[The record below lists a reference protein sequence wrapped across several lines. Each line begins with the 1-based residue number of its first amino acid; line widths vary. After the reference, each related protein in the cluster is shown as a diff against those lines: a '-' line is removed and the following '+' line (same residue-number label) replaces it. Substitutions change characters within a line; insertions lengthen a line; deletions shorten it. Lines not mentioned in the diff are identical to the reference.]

1 MRKSIKKVLITVA
14 ALAIV
19 GFGVNAFADWGM
31 GYGHMGGG
39 HRGAGWHHSSGYGPG
54 YKGNLSETDIE
65 TMQKE
70 RQAFFSATEDLRRER
85 YQKELALRSELA
97 KENPDTQK
105 ATDLQKEISKFN
117 SELDQKRLEHM
128 IAMRKINPNAGRGF
142 SDNHPMSRGQGYGK
156 NCWR

>member
-1 MRKSIKKVLITVA
+1 MRKNIKKVLITVA

-19 GFGVNAFADWGM
+19 GFGVNAFAGWGM
-31 GYGHMGGG
+31 GSGHMGGG
-39 HRGAGWHHSSGYGPG
+39 HRGPGWHHGGGYGPG
-54 YKGNLSETDIE
+54 YQGNLSEADIE
-65 TMQKE
+65 TMEKE
-70 RQAFFSATEDLRRER
+70 RQAFFSATDGLRREL

-105 ATDLQKEISKFN
+105 AIDLQKEISKFN
-117 SELDQKRLEHM
+117 SELDQKHLEHM

-142 SDNHPMSRGQGYGK
+142 SRNGPMGRGSGYGE

>member
-1 MRKSIKKVLITVA
+1 MRKNIKNVLITVA
-14 ALAIV
+14 AVAIV

-31 GYGHMGGG
+31 GYGHMGQG
-39 HRGAGWHHSSGYGPG
+39 HRGPGWHHGGGYGPG
-54 YKGNLSETDIE
+54 YQGNLSEADIE

-70 RQAFFSATEDLRRER
+70 RQAFLGATDGLRREL

-105 ATDLQKEISKFN
+105 AIDLQKEISKLN
-117 SELDQKRLEHM
+117 SELDQKHLEHM

-142 SDNHPMSRGQGYGK
+142 SNKGPMGRGSGYGG

>member
-1 MRKSIKKVLITVA
+1 
-14 ALAIV
+14 
-19 GFGVNAFADWGM
+19 M
-31 GYGHMGGG
+31 GQG
-39 HRGAGWHHSSGYGPG
+39 HRGYGWHHGGGYGPE
-54 YKGNLSETDIE
+54 YQGNLSEADIE
-65 TMQKE
+65 TMEKE
-70 RQAFFSATEDLRRER
+70 RQTFFSATDGLRRER

-128 IAMRKINPNAGRGF
+128 IAMRKINPNAGSGF
-142 SDNHPMSRGQGYGK
+142 SNKGPMGRGSGYGE

>member
-1 MRKSIKKVLITVA
+1 MRKNIKNVLITVA

-19 GFGVNAFADWGM
+19 GFGVNAFAGWGM
-31 GYGHMGGG
+31 GDGHMGQG
-39 HRGAGWHHSSGYGPG
+39 HRGSGWHHGGGYGPG
-54 YKGNLSETDIE
+54 YMGNLSEADIQ
-65 TMQKE
+65 TMEKE
-70 RQAFFSATEDLRRER
+70 RQAFFSATDGLRRER

-105 ATDLQKEISKFN
+105 AIDLQKEISKFD
-117 SELDQKRLEHM
+117 SELDQKHLEHM

-142 SDNHPMSRGQGYGK
+142 SNKGPMGRGSGYGG

>member
-1 MRKSIKKVLITVA
+1 MRKPIKKVLITVA

-19 GFGVNAFADWGM
+19 GFGVNAFAGWGM
-31 GYGHMGGG
+31 GYGHMGEGQ
-39 HRGAGWHHSSGYGPG
+39 RGPGWHHGGGYGPG
-54 YKGNLSETDIE
+54 YQGNLSEADIE

-70 RQAFFSATEDLRRER
+70 RQAFFGATDDLRRER
-85 YQKELALRSELA
+85 YRKELALRSELA

-142 SDNHPMSRGQGYGK
+142 SGNRMMGSGPGYGGD
-156 NCWR
+156 CRR